1 MAGFLPA
8 IFVHGRGT
16 NSEPAPST
24 ALTLRSVTIGNEP
37 DQWLSTLGGAI
48 TKDAIN
54 GVIVEEIPDPNSLMT
69 ALMSCEVALQLTV
82 NCWWGVHR
90 V

>member
-8 IFVHGRGT
+8 IFVHAVRDQ
-16 NSEPAPST
+16 
-24 ALTLRSVTIGNEP
+24 LRACAVHRLDITVVTIGNEP

-82 NCWWGVHR
+82 NCRWGDHR